1 MLDGV
6 DAWSDRMLSCV
17 CVCVYEQT
25 TAVEE
30 SSAAVRE
37 LFYET
42 LNNLREEEKK
52 IKAEAW
58 MFEGERHR

>member
-1 MLDGV
+1 MV
-6 DAWSDRMLSCV
+6 AYVTHVRFDRMYV
-17 CVCVYEQT
+17 CMNEQT

-42 LNNLREEEKK
+42 LNSLREEEKK

>member
-1 MLDGV
+1 M
-6 DAWSDRMLSCV
+6 CV
-17 CVCVYEQT
+17 YVYEQT